1 VFRTGI
7 LTVACSALVL
17 AGACSRSVEDE
28 NTPADQAV
36 AAGQTPAATSA
47 DRADTAGDARGF
59 IEQAA
64 IANMAEI
71 QLGNLA
77 LQRAQRS
84 DVKQF
89 ARMMVTDHTK
99 ALAELRTAAQ
109 PVGVTLPADLDDKHH
124 DMYQRLSSLQGSDF
138 DHEYMKAMVEGHED
152 VADLLNN
159 RAQGRNGVSDAAGAS
174 ASARPGEA
182 QTEGPVNQWAA
193 RTLPAVRAHLDR
205 AKAISA
211 KLK

>member
-1 VFRTGI
+1 M
-7 LTVACSALVL
+7 

-28 NTPADQAV
+28 NTPGDQAV
-36 AAGQTPAATSA
+36 AAEQTPAATSA
-47 DRADTAGDARGF
+47 DEADTAGDVRRF
-59 IEQAA
+59 VEQAA

-71 QLGNLA
+71 QLGDLA
-77 LQRAQRS
+77 LQRAKHS
-84 DVKQF
+84 EVKQF

-109 PVGVTLPADLDDKHH
+109 SASVTLPADLDDKHH
-124 DMYQRLSSLQGSDF
+124 DIYQRLSSLQGSEF
-138 DHEYMKAMVEGHED
+138 DHEYMKAMVGGHED
-152 VADLLNN
+152 AADLLDN
-159 RAQGRNGVSDAAGAS
+159 RAQGRRGTPGVTG

-182 QTEGPVNQWAA
+182 ETEGPVNQWAA